1 MCPTM
6 KFPITRESLQAFDP
20 VEDRKEVLEE
30 QTQARLNVMVD
41 GLCKSFQHNMP
52 SNVKAKRYVW
62 QCQSFPFERVY
73 FPQFIEK
80 LKAIFIGCDVIVDP
94 LQTYI
99 IIDWS

>member
-1 MCPTM
+1 M

-20 VEDRKEVLEE
+20 VQDRKEVLEE
-30 QTQARLNVMVD
+30 QAQKRLNLVVD
-41 GLCKSFQHNMP
+41 DLCKSFQHNMP
-52 SNVKAKRYVW
+52 SNVKTKRFV
-62 QCQSFPFERVY
+62 QPCHAFAFEREY
-73 FPQFIEK
+73 FPQYIEK